1 MSRCKGQFLQNFSRG
16 KKGVPMH
23 ALNSLI
29 SISAVLFA
37 EVTQPELTSDSAGF
51 GCVMEQALP
60 FQIEANE
67 L

>member
-1 MSRCKGQFLQNFSRG
+1 
-16 KKGVPMH
+16 MH